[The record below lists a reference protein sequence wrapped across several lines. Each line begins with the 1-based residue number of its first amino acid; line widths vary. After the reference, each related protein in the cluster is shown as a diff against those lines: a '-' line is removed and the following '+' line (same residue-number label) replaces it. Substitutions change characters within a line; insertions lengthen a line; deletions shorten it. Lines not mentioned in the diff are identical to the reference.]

1 MLVMVQKFE
10 LVSKQNELDIMKC
23 EYLIETAN
31 SEFDNV
37 YMEEFDNELLG
48 HNFYD
53 NFKKPG
59 QDDFDLENNR
69 YKTDKIRTKS
79 RILDGINDAMDEIG
93 YLFGTIIDKIV
104 SLFDAI
110 YDRITRLLYDVKTKA
125 SIKKLQ
131 FILKNKNKFKQHV
144 VDDARPKY
152 VEKICDRFNIEVSKL
167 MDKSKHMGPNTLE
180 AKFNSLYDKTIKQ
193 LEKYMGDI
201 PNNKKV
207 PISEASKAV
216 LDQLKS
222 NPRKIRAMKKRTTDF
237 AEKVGKILE
246 TDEDAMGKK
255 GVLTNI
261 ISKVTSINSK
271 CTNFVSKHPF
281 AVAGTLLAAGTAG
294 VIVGSEYGYSQGE
307 KVGRIAVQ
315 SEGYRK
321 GFAAGSD
328 IGRRN

>member
-1 MLVMVQKFE
+1 MLIMVQKFE

-31 SEFDNV
+31 SEFDKV
-37 YMEEFDNELLG
+37 CMEEFDNELLG

-79 RILDGINDAMDEIG
+79 RILDGINDAMDEIE

-110 YDRITRLLYDVKTKA
+110 YDRITRLLFDVKTNA

-152 VEKICDRFNIEVSKL
+152 VEKICDRFDIEVSKL
-167 MDKSKHMGPNTLE
+167 MNKSKHIGPNTLE

-207 PISEASKAV
+207 PIAEASKDV

-246 TDEDAMGKK
+246 TDEDAMKKK
-255 GVLTNI
+255 GIMTNI
-261 ISKVTSINSK
+261 VSKVTSINSK
-271 CTNFVSKHPF
+271 CINFISKHPF
-281 AVAGTLLAAGTAG
+281 VVAG
-294 VIVGSEYGYSQGE
+294 VIIGAGSAAYNIGVSKGYTDGYDSGETYGIARGYSH
-307 KVGRIAVQ
+307 
-315 SEGYRK
+315 GYND
-321 GFAAGSD
+321 FNS
-328 IGRRN
+328 